1 LGKMQA
7 SGWKIF
13 ISFPFSQAYLATS

>member
-13 ISFPFSQAYLATS
+13 ICFSFSQPHLATY